1 MSSAT
6 LGIIPVELANIA
18 GLSNISIA
26 SAQTQS
32 NDLTSIPR
40 YADGPCKGQSP
51 GNCKFDSRTVAT
63 VDGRLIESI
72 TAYGKYW
79 NFDINNNYQPV
90 KGSGSDLNS
99 VSRYANGP
107 CQGKAPGSCTF
118 DSRTISVI
126 NNRQLESITAYGKFW
141 IFDIKDNYKLV
152 SGGNDLTSVSRYA
165 NGPCK
170 GKAPGSCSFDS
181 RTVRT
186 VGGRLTESITAYGK
200 YWNFDV
206 NNNYQPLS
214 GNGSDLNSVSRYANG
229 PCQGK
234 AAGSCTFD
242 SRTIATIDGRRIESI
257 TAYGK
262 FWNFEEKDW

>member
-1 MSSAT
+1 MKFLTKTITTVLMSSAT

-79 NFDINNNYQPV
+79 NFDFNNNYQPV
-90 KGSGSDLNS
+90 
-99 VSRYANGP
+99 
-107 CQGKAPGSCTF
+107 
-118 DSRTISVI
+118 I
-126 NNRQLESITAYGKFW
+126 
-141 IFDIKDNYKLV
+141 
-152 SGGNDLTSVSRYA
+152 
-165 NGPCK
+165 
-170 GKAPGSCSFDS
+170 
-181 RTVRT
+181 
-186 VGGRLTESITAYGK
+186 
-200 YWNFDV
+200 
-206 NNNYQPLS
+206 

-234 AAGSCTFD
+234 AAGSCNFD

-262 FWNFEEKDW
+262 FWNFDEKDW